1 MVWKSRGLI
10 RLLCRQVFVQLSG
23 VGITERRPCA
33 LLSTTSTLW
42 STAALAAVYA
52 VLAEGLVGGVVGFL
66 LCAHST
72 KSTIHRPNAM
82 NTQKSCKVRSVPSSR

>member
-52 VLAEGLVGGVVGFL
+52 VPAEVLVGGGVGFL
-66 LCAHST
+66 LCTHST
-72 KSTIHRPNAM
+72 EPNIYRPNAM
-82 NTQKSCKVRSVPSSR
+82 NTQKLFKVRV

>member
-1 MVWKSRGLI
+1 MMWKSRGLI
-10 RLLCRQVFVQLSG
+10 RQLGRQVFVQLSG
-23 VGITERRPCA
+23 VWITVRRPYA

-52 VLAEGLVGGVVGFL
+52 VPAEVLVGVGVGLL

-72 KSTIHRPNAM
+72 KSNIPGP
-82 NTQKSCKVRSVPSSR
+82 VL